1 MNTPSPVVPK
11 LGKSTLSMY
20 LRTNCDRELY
30 LSLFQSSAA
39 KLLEQSG
46 MPPALSAR
54 PNIQLITADGIA
66 FERQEIDMLH
76 ATFPAACV
84 RSNRNASGDYGEID
98 LKAHLQTVIAPCFLI
113 HPEIKP
119 DPFRGSLLTQD
130 FGLTAAE
137 EALIPSLAG
146 FIPDIVLLRTKGS
159 LQWELLPSGKRR
171 LLAPNDSR
179 LALSV
184 IDLKNTIE
192 SNRSYAAEVVLY
204 SIVLA
209 KWLVHE
215 GLQSRFFISDE
226 CFLWTTR
233 EKAAFAA
240 LPATASVPIKVAALV
255 SALERLE
262 VPVIAP
268 SVVKFFKEDIPR
280 VMLLAA
286 KGGWKATEYHV
297 GPRCSSCDW
306 LGYERWLNATDK
318 AYVAAHPGWYC
329 RQTAQAGG
337 HLSQMPSLS
346 RGARMILEQNG
357 VPDLTGLS
365 TLPAASPT
373 LSRHALLK
381 RERSQLAPRASA
393 ILTNSGSIDNTVVL
407 SGIAGR
413 LELEVVISVNFDSAA
428 GLLTGLALRATLFM
442 PFGSQPPLRQLA
454 DWASPVDSQ
463 ASTSEWTVLMAF
475 LLTLET
481 VVQQAKQHLGGSDPK
496 TQLIFWEIRQFEEL
510 CAAVGRHLSRI
521 MALGSGRGAQRST
534 VPALALLFPPEE
546 VLEREAEISPHIVF
560 LCDAAQL
567 ALRYPIPHAFT
578 LRAVHEQ
585 YHLLSLAPRR
595 LDNYFIDPLGNG
607 IPRER
612 IYEVWKNTGTI
623 RRGAAVITKAQ
634 AEADYLNALKSHT
647 LAIASIAAKLRQ
659 DFKGRLKGSAPQLAP
674 RGFLGARGVAFD
686 SKLWIQWDGISAKT
700 DAAERKVEFTLPCE
714 RLEAGYK
721 ALHLTGVVSTLSPNR
736 YVYSVSA
743 DSAEA
748 KLDDQGAWFVLG
760 DALSPGLP
768 LQTAALLG
776 LPFQQKY
783 VKISAQRQLNTFL
796 MPLFSLLRA
805 RIHNLDRVRLTADI
819 EFLPRM
825 GSATDVVQDLITS
838 GRLPI
843 ARGEIFVM
851 EGKPPDQSDVTD
863 TILGAVGNPP
873 YATADPQ
880 SIRAL
885 GIQPAATRGSSSD
898 TPLARVLWDAAT
910 VAAHRLR
917 TAAQGKAL
925 ATRASA
931 LVPHGLDASQQ
942 TAVEDL
948 AQQQLA
954 LVWGPP
960 GTGKTTT
967 LVGYL
972 QALIEEAIAKRSP
985 RKILISSMSYR
996 AVEVL
1001 VHQLVEDLNG
1011 NHGLPCDVG
1020 MVYSRSRQPI
1030 PYRVAPAPH
1039 VRAIAVSLADPSG
1052 SSAIQAAYSAPSV
1065 AIFGTAAHT
1074 VPALMEVLGATGA
1087 LDQLFDALV
1096 IDESS
1101 QVPVTLALRPL
1112 AAISK
1117 TAQIV
1122 IAGDRKQ
1129 MPPIHSLAPPVGA
1142 EHLVGSIHGYLLTR
1156 FAISEQRLL
1165 VNYRSADHLVDFA
1178 KTLDYD
1184 AKLAPHVA
1192 KRRLRYVS
1200 DPATILL
1207 PGSLPASQAWAAVLD
1222 EAKVVTTLLHEDPSS
1237 SQANHTEAKMVTA
1250 LAYILRRCVSDELA
1264 PSSAALQPFASDDEF
1279 FNTGLGIVTP
1289 HKAQRALI
1297 IAELAGLFPAVS
1309 RAVLEE
1315 SVDTVERFQGGQ
1327 RHTIIVSFG
1336 VGDVDV
1342 IQGEEEFLL
1351 QMERANVAISRAR
1364 AKCIV
1369 IMPRSLAYHLP
1380 SDAAVAKTATAL
1392 KSYVEEFC
1400 SHRQRFFVTGAGPEI
1415 EVRWH

>member
-1 MNTPSPVVPK
+1 
-11 LGKSTLSMY
+11 
-20 LRTNCDRELY
+20 
-30 LSLFQSSAA
+30 
-39 KLLEQSG
+39 
-46 MPPALSAR
+46 
-54 PNIQLITADGIA
+54 
-66 FERQEIDMLH
+66 
-76 ATFPAACV
+76 
-84 RSNRNASGDYGEID
+84 
-98 LKAHLQTVIAPCFLI
+98 
-113 HPEIKP
+113 
-119 DPFRGSLLTQD
+119 
-130 FGLTAAE
+130 
-137 EALIPSLAG
+137 
-146 FIPDIVLLRTKGS
+146 
-159 LQWELLPSGKRR
+159 
-171 LLAPNDSR
+171 
-179 LALSV
+179 
-184 IDLKNTIE
+184 
-192 SNRSYAAEVVLY
+192 
-204 SIVLA
+204 
-209 KWLVHE
+209 
-215 GLQSRFFISDE
+215 
-226 CFLWTTR
+226 
-233 EKAAFAA
+233 
-240 LPATASVPIKVAALV
+240 
-255 SALERLE
+255 
-262 VPVIAP
+262 
-268 SVVKFFKEDIPR
+268 
-280 VMLLAA
+280 
-286 KGGWKATEYHV
+286 
-297 GPRCSSCDW
+297 
-306 LGYERWLNATDK
+306 
-318 AYVAAHPGWYC
+318 
-329 RQTAQAGG
+329 
-337 HLSQMPSLS
+337 
-346 RGARMILEQNG
+346 
-357 VPDLTGLS
+357 
-365 TLPAASPT
+365 
-373 LSRHALLK
+373 
-381 RERSQLAPRASA
+381 
-393 ILTNSGSIDNTVVL
+393 
-407 SGIAGR
+407 
-413 LELEVVISVNFDSAA
+413 
-428 GLLTGLALRATLFM
+428 
-442 PFGSQPPLRQLA
+442 
-454 DWASPVDSQ
+454 
-463 ASTSEWTVLMAF
+463 MAF

-481 VVQQAKQHLGGSDPK
+481 VVQQAQQHLGGSDPK

-521 MALGSGRGAQRST
+521 MAMGKGQGAQRST

-546 VLEREAEISPHIVF
+546 ILERDTEISPHIAF
-560 LCDAAQL
+560 LCDVAQL

-585 YHLLSLAPRR
+585 YHLPSLAPRR

-623 RRGAAVITKAQ
+623 RRGAVVITKAQ

-647 LAIASIAAKLRQ
+647 LAITSIVAKLRL

-674 RGFLGARGVAFD
+674 RGFGGARGVAFD
-686 SKLWIQWDGISAKT
+686 SKLWIQWDVISAKT

-714 RLEAGYK
+714 RLEAAYK
-721 ALHLTGVVSTLSPNR
+721 ALRLTGVVSALSPSR
-736 YVYSVSA
+736 FVYRVST

-760 DALSPGLP
+760 DALNPGLP
-768 LQTAALLG
+768 LQTPALLG

-783 VKISAQRQLNTFL
+783 VKSSAQRQLNTFV

-805 RIHNLDRVRLTADI
+805 KIHNLDRVGLTADI

-825 GSATDVVQDLITS
+825 GSATDVVRDLITS
-838 GRLPI
+838 GRIPA
-843 ARGEIFVM
+843 ARGELFLM
-851 EGKPPDQSDVTD
+851 EGKPPDQSGVTD
-863 TILGAVGNPP
+863 TILRAVGNPP

-885 GIQPAATRGSSSD
+885 GIQPPAARGSSSD
-898 TPLARVLWDAAT
+898 SPLGRILWDAAA
-910 VAAHRLR
+910 VAARRIR
-917 TAAQGKAL
+917 TAAQGKSL

-931 LVPHGLDASQQ
+931 LVPQGLDSSQQ
-942 TAVEDL
+942 GAVEEISR
-948 AQQQLA
+948 QQLA

-972 QALIEEAIAKRSP
+972 QALIEEAIAKKSST
-985 RKILISSMSYR
+985 KILISSMSYR

-1011 NHGLPCDVG
+1011 NHGLPCDIR

-1039 VRAIAVSLADPSG
+1039 VRALAVSLGDPSG
-1052 SSAIQAAYSAPSV
+1052 PPAVQAAYVSPSV

-1074 VPALMEVLGATGA
+1074 VPALMEALGAAGP
-1087 LDQLFDALV
+1087 LDQLFDVLV

-1117 TAQIV
+1117 TTQIV

-1142 EHLVGSIHGYLLTR
+1142 EHLVGSIHTYLQTR

-1178 KTLDYD
+1178 KTLGYD
-1184 AKLAPHVA
+1184 SKLAPHIA
-1192 KRRLRYVS
+1192 DLRLRYVS
-1200 DPATILL
+1200 GPTTVPL
-1207 PGSLPASQAWAAVLD
+1207 PGSLPTSQAWAGVLD
-1222 EAKVVTTLLHEDPSS
+1222 EAKVVTTILHEDPSS
-1237 SQANHTEAKMVTA
+1237 SQANHAEAKIVTT
-1250 LAYILRRCVSDELA
+1250 LAYILRHCVSDELA
-1264 PSSAALQPFASDDEF
+1264 PSGAALRLFPSDDEF

-1297 IAELAGLFPAVS
+1297 IAELAGFFPAVS

-1342 IQGEEEFLL
+1342 IQGEEAFLL
-1351 QMERANVAISRAR
+1351 QMERANVAISRAQ

-1380 SDAAVAKTATAL
+1380 ADAAVSKTAAAL

-1400 SHRQRFFVTGAGPEI
+1400 DHRQRFSAGTGPEI